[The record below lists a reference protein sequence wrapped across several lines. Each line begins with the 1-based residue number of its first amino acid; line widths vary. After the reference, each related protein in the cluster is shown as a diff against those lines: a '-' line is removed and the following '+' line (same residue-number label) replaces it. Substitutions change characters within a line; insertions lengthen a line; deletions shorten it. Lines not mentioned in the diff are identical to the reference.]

1 MTFSTIYRKFYH
13 GLNKCHQKHQTNRQ
27 TMLWSPIKSFS
38 RIHQFMQI
46 STLDKFIAYDLL
58 KRKIKSLDIKINGN
72 IFFLFV
78 TRFILKLI
86 PLIRSF
92 SLNFILCGRAANYK
106 FYDFLDGRLGNLPTF
121 TTVRSFWNNRTRQ
134 ICYGCGN
141 CEKVSFAL
149 ERIVLTFI

>member
-72 IFFLFV
+72 IFFFICDPIYSEVNTINTFV
-78 TRFILKLI
+78 FI
-86 PLIRSF
+86 
-92 SLNFILCGRAANYK
+92 K
-106 FYDFLDGRLGNLPTF
+106 FYIMRP
-121 TTVRSFWNNRTRQ
+121 
-134 ICYGCGN
+134 CG
-141 CEKVSFAL
+141 EL
-149 ERIVLTFI
+149 